1 MIISITSYGSLILS
15 ETDTKEIRLGLS
27 TLYPCCYIVY
37 DEKKFFLAVI
47 KYGIEYTIC

>member
-27 TLYPCCYIVY
+27 TLYPCYIVY